1 MRMWVQINQQWWV
14 PTGVDTASPFIAIK
28 AENGNGVLVR
38 SAETNGDVID
48 GFNTRQPATQLVAK
62 MNSHETNKLQAMERL
77 LRTMERLVAALEQR
91 RE

>member
-1 MRMWVQINQQWWV
+1 MQINQQWWV

-38 SAETNGDVID
+38 SAETSGDVID

-62 MNSHETNKLQAMERL
+62 LNSHETNMLQAMDRL
-77 LRTMERLVAALEQR
+77 LRAVERLTNVLEESR